1 MNKQK
6 FDLFLDRLLE
16 KTEQGKINWEKTADR
31 ATFLA
36 VFKDNAIALSRML
49 DNTKLDLLQFA
60 FRNEVGEIV
69 DIVSLSNFDGENED
83 FKKAEKIYNLAKNQ
97 PEQIDLT
104 LDQIIQQLA
113 A

>member
-6 FDLFLDRLLE
+6 FNLFLDKLLE
-16 KTEQGKINWEKTADR
+16 KTEQEQIKWEKTADR

-36 VFKDNAIALSRML
+36 VFKDNAIALSRIL
-49 DNTKLDLLQFA
+49 DNTMFDILQFA
-60 FRNEVGEIV
+60 FRNEVGDIV
-69 DIVSLSNFDGENED
+69 DIVSLSNFDGEHEE

-97 PEQIDLT
+97 PDQIDQT
-104 LDQIIQQLA
+104 LDQIIEQLA